1 MDYNGFIHL
10 RLHSAYSLA
19 EGAIHVKKLSALCA
33 ENNMPAVAVTDTN
46 NMFGMLEASIVLPD
60 QGIQP
65 IIGLT
70 LGIRH
75 HNKNDS
81 RSAAFTEPAF
91 IVLLAQTSK
100 GYENLMSLTSQSH
113 IKTEGGETPQVL
125 LSDLRGRSEDV
136 ICLTGGTGGV
146 VGRHLLDGDLEAA
159 ENCFKELKEVFP
171 DRLYMEIMRHDTE
184 EENKTEERFID
195 LAYKY
200 DVPLVATNHVFF
212 ASKDMYAAH
221 DALLCIAAGAYVE
234 QDERRRINPE
244 YYFKSSEAMSALFAD
259 LPEAI
264 LNTVVI
270 AKRCAFKVPTI
281 DPILPK
287 STIDETMSEEDNLKS
302 LAKKGLEG
310 RLEQHVFQG
319 EKDSERRAEIAKPY
333 EERLEYELGIIN
345 DMGFPGYFLIVADFI
360 KWSKDMDIPVGP
372 GRGSGAG
379 SVVAWVL
386 LITDLDPLRFGLL
399 FERFLNPERVSMPDF
414 DIDFCQDRREEVIK
428 YVQEKY
434 GHDQVAQIITFGKLQ
449 ARAVLRDV
457 GRVLQMPYGQID
469 RLSKMIPNNPASP
482 MTLSEALDFEAK
494 LRQERERDE
503 NVDRLITLSLQL
515 EGLFRHAST
524 HAAGVVIGDRPLQQ
538 LVPLYRDPRS
548 DMPVTQFNMK
558 FVEQAGLVKF
568 DFLGLKTLTVLQK
581 AMKHIKLRG
590 VTIDLEQLPLDD
602 VASYEMLS
610 KGQTV
615 GVFQLESTG
624 MQSVLVNLKPDKFED
639 IIAVVALYRPG
650 PMDNIPR
657 YIACKHGEKIPDYL
671 DPMLKGILTETYGVI
686 IYQEQV
692 MQIAQVLAN
701 YSLGEAD
708 LLRRAMG
715 KKIQAEMD
723 VQRIRF
729 NEGAKENGVPYKKS
743 NSIFDQVNK
752 FAGYGFNKSHAAAY
766 ALVSYHTAYLKSNYT
781 VEFMAGIM
789 SLDLNNTDKLQL
801 FKQELNDL
809 NIPILPPCI
818 NHSQVEFSAEIIPN
832 EKDPDKCGGFMS
844 DNILRGVRYALAG
857 LKNVGS
863 SAMQS
868 LVDER
873 NKNGKFKDLSDF
885 CARIDVKMVNKRAI
899 ESLAKAGGFDCL
911 NPDRAQ
917 IHKAVELILK
927 QASAATEQRNS
938 NQTSLFGDV
947 VDEPKI
953 ILPEVDKSWDLIDGL
968 KKEQE
973 AVGFYLSAH
982 PLDAYKKTLEQQKII
997 PSAQIGEHIRSS
1009 GEKSIR
1015 LAGTIQKMRKSK
1027 TKRGSLY
1034 AFLSLSDAYGSFEV
1048 MIFSEILDKAE
1059 EIFNSGSSV
1068 VIVTDVKFGDDD
1080 SLRLT
1085 GQGIEDINDVAAR
1098 SAAGLDIY
1106 MTDSKNITAVKQV
1119 IEECKEGRG
1128 RITFKMTLDDKGQGG
1143 EEDAVKTEVE
1153 IELKQR
1159 YMVSPMIRSA
1169 LITMVGV
1176 QDVKEI

>member
-1 MDYNGFIHL
+1 MDYKGFIHL

-19 EGAIHVKKLSALCA
+19 EGAIHVKNLSALCA

-46 NMFGMLEASIVLPD
+46 NMFGMLEASIALPD
-60 QGIQP
+60 EGIQP

-81 RSAAFTEPAF
+81 RGASFTEPAF

-125 LSDLRGRSEDV
+125 LSDLQGRSEDV
-136 ICLTGGTGGV
+136 ICLTGGVGGV
-146 VGRHLLDGDLEAA
+146 VGRYLLDGDLDAA
-159 ENCFKELKEVFP
+159 ENSFKELQQIFA

-184 EENKTEERFID
+184 DENRTEEKFID

-212 ASKDMYAAH
+212 AHKDMYLAH

-234 QDERRRINPE
+234 QDDRRRINPE
-244 YYFKSSEAMSALFAD
+244 YYFKSSEEMNELFAD

-264 LNTVVI
+264 LNTVII
-270 AKRCAFKVPTI
+270 AQRCAFKVPTI
-281 DPILPK
+281 APILPK

-302 LAKKGLEG
+302 LAKKGLAG

-319 EKDSERRAEIAKPY
+319 EKDSELRQEIAKPY
-333 EERLEYELGIIN
+333 EERLDYELGIIN

-414 DIDFCQDRREEVIK
+414 DIDFCQDRREEVIR

-482 MTLSEALDFEAK
+482 MTLSEALDFEIK

-503 NVDRLITLSLQL
+503 NIDRLITLSLQL

-581 AMKHIKLRG
+581 AMKHIELRD
-590 VTIDLEQLPLDD
+590 VSIDLEQLPLDD
-602 VASYEMLS
+602 AASYEMLS

-809 NIPILPPCI
+809 NVPILPPCI
-818 NHSQVEFSAEIIPN
+818 NHSEVEFSAEIIANETDPN
-832 EKDPDKCGGFMS
+832 KSGGFMS

-917 IHKAVELILK
+917 IHAAVELILK

-953 ILPEVDKSWDLIDGL
+953 ILREVKSWGLIDGL

-997 PSAQIGEHIRSS
+997 PSAQIREHIKSS

-1015 LAGTIQKMRKSK
+1015 LAGTIQKMRKNK
-1027 TKRGSLY
+1027 TKRGKLY

-1059 EIFNSGSSV
+1059 ELFNSGSSV

-1106 MTDSKNITAVKQV
+1106 MTDSKNITAVKQI
-1119 IEECKEGRG
+1119 IEECKEGKG
-1128 RITFKMTLDDKGQGG
+1128 RITFKMTVDDKGKSG

-1159 YMVSPMIRSA
+1159 YMISPMIRSA
-1169 LITMVGV
+1169 LITMAGV
-1176 QDVKEI
+1176 QNVKEI